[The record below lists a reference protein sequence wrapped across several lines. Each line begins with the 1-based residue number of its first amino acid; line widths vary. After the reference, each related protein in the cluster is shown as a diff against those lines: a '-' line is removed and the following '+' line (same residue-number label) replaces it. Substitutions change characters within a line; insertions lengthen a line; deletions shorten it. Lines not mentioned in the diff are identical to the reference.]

1 MPTDLWWV
9 TVKVSTP
16 CTLGIILIKIN
27 DSFILSWMNVSKA
40 WGNVG
45 CLDHLPLKKE
55 QKFPAL
61 QQCRIHQKRKANSG
75 LLLQLFFE
83 FFLCHWYKGEVK
95 CVVSDLFIFFSQES
109 SIQLS
114 GTICFFSLA
123 FLFKGS
129 LFTVLNKYVGWT
141 SGWTWAMS
149 VPGWPRRP
157 SRPSLHQKR
166 CCQQ

>member
-1 MPTDLWWV
+1 MIVSFLAEWMSVKHEGIWGVWTIFHWKRSRSSQHFGSAESIRKGRL
-9 TVKVSTP
+9 TVAYFCNCS
-16 CTLGIILIKIN
+16 L
-27 DSFILSWMNVSKA
+27 SFI
-40 WGNVG
+40 
-45 CLDHLPLKKE
+45 
-55 QKFPAL
+55 
-61 QQCRIHQKRKANSG
+61 
-75 LLLQLFFE
+75 
-83 FFLCHWYKGEVK
+83 FLCHWYKGEVK
-95 CVVSDLFIFFSQES
+95 CLVSDLFIFFSQES

-114 GTICFFSLA
+114 GMICFFSLA

-157 SRPSLHQKR
+157 SCPSLHQKR

>member
-1 MPTDLWWV
+1 MIVSFLAEWMSVKHEGMWGVWTIFHWKRSRSSQHFSSAESIRKGRLTVAYFCNCSLSFFFATDIK
-9 TVKVSTP
+9 VK
-16 CTLGIILIKIN
+16 L
-27 DSFILSWMNVSKA
+27 NV
-40 WGNVG
+40 
-45 CLDHLPLKKE
+45 LY
-55 QKFPAL
+55 Q
-61 QQCRIHQKRKANSG
+61 IY
-75 LLLQLFFE
+75 LF
-83 FFLCHWYKGEVK
+83 
-95 CVVSDLFIFFSQES
+95 FFSQES